1 MVGKPRNTGRRPV
14 GKDFDVQEPAGEP
27 AGRLFG
33 GEVEGWEPLEKG
45 ENVRMRG
52 LWTKVAIPTLPL
64 VLLGGLV
71 ALVLGA
77 NPVGVAAVSTVM
89 AGLVGIILRYYF
101 NG

>member
-1 MVGKPRNTGRRPV
+1 MAGKPRHGSKRSV
-14 GKDFDVQEPAGEP
+14 GKDFNVQEPAGDS
-27 AGRLFG
+27 AGGLFG
-33 GEVEGWEPLEKG
+33 GEVEAWKPLEND

-52 LWTKVAIPTLPL
+52 LLTKAAIPTLPL
-64 VLLGGLV
+64 VLVGGLV

-77 NPVGVAAVSTVM
+77 NPLGVAAVSTVM